1 MMSNIYGGLMTNII
15 PGNTQTT
22 LHPAVQAFA
31 EGVEGVTPTPL
42 VVKVADTI
50 ARAAI
55 EKTVEPEI
63 SVDIDGALSFDLR
76 LANGLLLMA
85 ELEVQGGLDASI
97 YDDKQGVLIKRL
109 RNTTDTELILH
120 F

>member
-1 MMSNIYGGLMTNII
+1 MANIV
-15 PGNTQTT
+15 PGK
-22 LHPAVQAFA
+22 LEAPVHPAVQEFA
-31 EGVEGVTPTPL
+31 EGVEGAIPEPT
-42 VVKVADTI
+42 VVRTANTI

-85 ELEVQGGLDASI
+85 ELDCQGGLDASI
-97 YDDKQGVLIKRL
+97 YDDKQGVLVKRL
-109 RNTTDTELILH
+109 RNTTDAELILH

>member
-1 MMSNIYGGLMTNII
+1 MTNIV
-15 PGNTQTT
+15 PGK
-22 LHPAVQAFA
+22 LEAPVYPAVQEFA
-31 EGVEGVTPTPL
+31 EGVEGAIPEPT
-42 VVKVADTI
+42 VVRTGNTI

-76 LANGLLLMA
+76 LANGLLLFA
-85 ELEVQGGLDASI
+85 ELCIDGTIDAGI
-97 YDDKQGVLIKRL
+97 IDDGKGTIVKRL
-109 RNTTDTELILH
+109 PNTTAEALIDC

>member
-1 MMSNIYGGLMTNII
+1 MTNII

-31 EGVEGVTPTPL
+31 EGVGNAQPAPD
-42 VVKVADTI
+42 VVKAASRI
-50 ARAAI
+50 AKAAI
-55 EKTVEPEI
+55 EKTIEPEI
-63 SVDIDGALSFDLR
+63 SVDVDGALSFDLR

-85 ELEVQGGLDASI
+85 ELDVHGGLDASI
-97 YDDKQGVLIKRL
+97 YDDKQGVLVKRL
-109 RNTTDTELILH
+109 RDTTDTELVLH